1 MSRRLLL
8 AFTPLAPLIVAAGS
22 PGADVEIVIDKLRNS
37 KGVLHLCLTREPV
50 HFPDCKQDPRAVT
63 RTVRAVNGPVRFT
76 GLPPGSYAVAI
87 FHDENRNK
95 KLDVFVGIPKEGF
108 GFSRNPV
115 VRFGAPKFRQVR
127 IDLRPGF
134 TRETVRMQY
143 LL

>member
-1 MSRRLLL
+1 MPRRLLL
-8 AFTPLAPLIVAAGS
+8 APLSLVLVAADG
-22 PGADVEIVIDKLRNS
+22 PTADIEISIENLRNH

-50 HFPDCKQDPRAVT
+50 HFPDCKKDPRAVT
-63 RTVRAVNGPVRFT
+63 RSVPAASAPVRIT
-76 GLPPGSYAVAI
+76 GLAPGGYAVAI
-87 FHDENRNK
+87 FHDENRNE
-95 KLDVFVGIPKEGF
+95 KLDVMLGIPREGF

-127 IDLRPGF
+127 IDLGAGF

>member
-1 MSRRLLL
+1 MLKRL
-8 AFTPLAPLIVAAGS
+8 FLAPLLLILVAAGG
-22 PGADVEIVIDKLRNS
+22 PTADIEISIEKLRNQ
-37 KGVLHLCLTREPV
+37 KGVLHLCLTRDPA
-50 HFPDCKQDPRAVT
+50 HFPDCKSDPRAVT
-63 RTVRAVNGPVRFT
+63 RSAPAATGPIRINGLAPGGYALAV
-76 GLPPGSYAVAI
+76 
-87 FHDENRNK
+87 FHDENRNR
-95 KLDVFVGIPKEGF
+95 KLDMMIGIPREGF